1 MSETDA
7 KTNEDVPQDMSKRNF
22 LKLMSVLAVGAAV
35 AGSARGVLQS
45 MIPESSGV
53 SSFPSLV
60 LVDSQN
66 NPIKTSSLKVNDPNV
81 VVFDYPLQGDPTFLL
96 RMGDKNNTDVAVKSV
111 SVDIPASGTSFQ
123 SPGGVGPYNSVVAS
137 SAICEH
143 LGCVPPMIHFY
154 APGTNIPGQPNYSG
168 SKNTGLIHCNCHG
181 STYDPQ
187 KGFGVVTTPTK
198 KPLPNATLK
207 YDQTTDTYSVV
218 SMVGPTIYGKS
229 NDLTGGAPLPS
240 GTQTVVQNQGTPTS

>member
-1 MSETDA
+1 MSEIDA
-7 KTNEDVPQDMSKRNF
+7 KTGEDIPQDVSKRNF

-53 SSFPSLV
+53 SSFPTLL

-66 NPIKTSSLKVNDPNV
+66 NPIKTSSLNVNDPNV

-96 RMGDKNNTDVAVKSV
+96 RLGDKGNTDVAVSSV
-111 SVDIPASGTSFQ
+111 NVPIPATGKSFQ
-123 SPGGVGPYNSVVAS
+123 SPGGVGPYKSVVAAN
-137 SAICEH
+137 AICEH

-154 APGTNIPGQPNYSG
+154 APGTTIPGKPDYSG
-168 SKNTGLIHCNCHG
+168 AKNTGFIHCNCHG

-187 KGFGVVTTPTK
+187 KGFGIVTAPTL
-198 KPLPNATLK
+198 KPLPNVKLSYDATS
-207 YDQTTDTYSVV
+207 DTYSVV
-218 SMVGPTIYGKS
+218 SMEGPTIYGKS
-229 NDLTGGAPLPS
+229 NDLKGGSPLPS
-240 GTQTVVQNQGTPTS
+240 STQTVVQNQGKPTS